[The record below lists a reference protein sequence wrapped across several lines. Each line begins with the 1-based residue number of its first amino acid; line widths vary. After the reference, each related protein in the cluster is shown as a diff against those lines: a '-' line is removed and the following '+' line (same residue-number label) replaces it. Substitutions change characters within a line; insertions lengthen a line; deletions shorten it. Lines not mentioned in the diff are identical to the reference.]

1 MLPSLRKIF
10 MDLIHVAVHDEHF
23 LTHGEWLHGVDPFT
37 NMGLEK
43 ILTHKG
49 WCMAMQGDY
58 PLGIP
63 VKGCNFY
70 CKYTY
75 FED

>member
-1 MLPSLRKIF
+1 
-10 MDLIHVAVHDEHF
+10 
-23 LTHGEWLHGVDPFT
+23 LHGFDPFT

-63 VKGCNFY
+63 VKDAIFIVNKPILRTDDPESG
-70 CKYTY
+70 
-75 FED
+75 